1 MFDELALGMLFD
13 ECLQGRRVGL
23 APLRCRLAELEL
35 GGLGVGDSRLEILVG
50 VGALFP
56 LGVEG
61 DDLLVEFLGLRL
73 QCGRE
78 PAAAFFGELE
88 DDFDVL
94 GLFGEAL
101 AQGEVSVDAGDRLLD
116 LFQEFVG
123 RGSVADDPVDLF
135 PVLVDE
141 ELRGRRVDV
150 VLLVDGVAVLVA
162 AAGAIEDDVLVEE
175 IGVFGVVVELLNQ
188 QFAGPSATRV
198 EVDEDEFVLFLGLG
212 QRLVKGSG
220 EDRGRLGGGEGGD
233 EEEAGDNG
241 EFLHA
246 ALLGMRCLFPLSI
259 YNPAMECNPPPSSF
273 LYTPQGWQRLRR
285 AANIPRRRRPPFP

>member
-1 MFDELALGMLFD
+1 LGS
-13 ECLQGRRVGL
+13 
-23 APLRCRLAELEL
+23 RLAELEL
-35 GGLGVGDSRLEILVG
+35 GGLRVGDGRLEILVG
-50 VGALFP
+50 VGSLFS
-56 LGVEG
+56 LGIES
-61 DDLLVEFLGLRL
+61 DDLLVELLGLRL
-73 QCGRE
+73 QRGRV
-78 PAAAFFGELE
+78 AAAALIGELE
-88 DDFDVL
+88 DDLDVL

-101 AQGEVSVDAGDRLLD
+101 AQGEVSVDAGDRLPD

-123 RGSVADDPVDLF
+123 RRSVADDPVDLF

-162 AAGAIEDDVLVEE
+162 AAGAVEDDVVVEE

-188 QFAGPSATRV
+188 QFAAPSATRV
-198 EVDEDEFVLFLGLG
+198 EVDEDELVLFLGLG
-212 QRLVKGSG
+212 QRLVEGSG

-259 YNPAMECNPPPSSF
+259 HNSEAECNPPLSS
-273 LYTPQGWQRLRR
+273 LYTPRRSRRLRR
-285 AANIPRRRRPPFP
+285 AVNILRRQVRPSP

>member
-1 MFDELALGMLFD
+1 
-13 ECLQGRRVGL
+13 
-23 APLRCRLAELEL
+23 LRCRLAKFEL
-35 GGLGVGDSRLEILVG
+35 GGLSVGDGRLEILVG

-73 QCGRE
+73 QRGRV
-78 PAAAFFGELE
+78 PAAALFGELE

-94 GLFGEAL
+94 GFFGEAL
-101 AQGEVSVDAGDRLLD
+101 AQGEESVDTGDRLLD

-123 RGSVADDPVDLF
+123 RWSVADDPVDLF

-162 AAGAIEDDVLVEE
+162 AAGAVEDDVLVEE

-212 QRLVKGSG
+212 QRLVEGSG

-233 EEEAGDNG
+233 EEEAGDNR

-246 ALLGMRCLFPLSI
+246 ALLGVRCFFLISI
-259 YNPAMECNPPPSSF
+259 YNPAMECNPSPSSI
-273 LYTPQGWQRLRR
+273 LYTPRGGQRLSR
-285 AANIPRRRRPPFP
+285 AANILRRQVQPFP